1 MKTSKI
7 FVVAAI
13 ALGFM
18 ACNKNEDINVPQEE
32 AQATLSVKISSG
44 TLRALGAPDDSDPVK
59 NFEVYVFKGQV
70 LEGYKRVEGAME
82 AKEIEVSAGNATLA
96 VVANAGGEGLGKAF
110 TLDELKEAVK
120 EGVIEDA
127 GGLLMTSEMKEISI
141 KAGKN
146 LYGYTKTG
154 DENEISADPLALV
167 RVPARVVLQEAK
179 TEFSGTFEG
188 WTLEPQQVF
197 VFNVRGKSKL
207 FGDNLYMADA
217 PFYSGVD
224 LGSFSG
230 DLGPAAS
237 EKHNSLQDEISSFEE
252 LPELPA
258 YFYTYENEDAAH
270 PVVLTIKGLLKD
282 ADGELVKNSPYT
294 DAEGT
299 TYYSILV
306 NVTKQGYSYEGDAS
320 GGNGKV
326 KRNTEYKLHVTIKRP
341 GKDNPIVIPSDPAT
355 LDVKVVV
362 TPWTVVNQNVTY

>member
-32 AQATLSVKISSG
+32 AQATLSVKINSG

-230 DLGPAAS
+230 SLKPTTS
-237 EKHNSLQDEISSFEE
+237 EKHESLQNEFSSFIED
-252 LPELPA
+252 LPA
-258 YFYTYENEDAAH
+258 YFYTYENEDQTY
-270 PVVLTIKGLLKD
+270 PVVMTIKGLLRD
-282 ADGELVKNSPYT
+282 AGGELVKSSPYT
-294 DAEGT
+294 DAVGT

-306 NVTKQGYSYEGDAS
+306 NVTKPGYSYEGDAS

-326 KRNTEYKLHVTIKRP
+326 KRNTEYKLKVTIKRP
-341 GKDNPIVIPSDPAT
+341 GKDNPTITPSDPAT
-355 LDVKVVV
+355 LDVNVVV